1 MRNVSAAQDMCVAI
15 KKDGERCTR
24 RKNAECGDYCKTHF
38 KIMMKPE
45 TPPEVK
51 MELKDDAP
59 EKMKAMVPE
68 LFTTLSAEFV
78 DISHTFEDD
87 KLTIEFTMKD
97 KDTIIAALAAKVR
110 EGASVKTCSL
120 EFVLTAC
127 AVLSG
132 SPGGGGG
139 AAGGSSSA

>member
-1 MRNVSAAQDMCVAI
+1 
-15 KKDGERCTR
+15 
-24 RKNAECGDYCKTHF
+24 
-38 KIMMKPE
+38 MMKPE

-127 AVLSG
+127 LCCALRFPRRSRKLKLIW
-132 SPGGGGG
+132 SR
-139 AAGGSSSA
+139 ARSRYNTSSAST

>member
-1 MRNVSAAQDMCVAI
+1 MSASQDICIAI

-24 RKNAECGDYCKTHF
+24 RKNPECGDFCKTHF
-38 KIMMKPE
+38 KMAIKPE

-59 EKMKAMVPE
+59 QKMKAMVPE
-68 LFTTLSAEFV
+68 LFTTLSSEFV
-78 DISHTFEDD
+78 DVSHTLEED

-110 EGASVKTCSL
+110 EGASIRML
-120 EFVLTAC
+120 LA
-127 AVLSG
+127 
-132 SPGGGGG
+132 
-139 AAGGSSSA
+139 